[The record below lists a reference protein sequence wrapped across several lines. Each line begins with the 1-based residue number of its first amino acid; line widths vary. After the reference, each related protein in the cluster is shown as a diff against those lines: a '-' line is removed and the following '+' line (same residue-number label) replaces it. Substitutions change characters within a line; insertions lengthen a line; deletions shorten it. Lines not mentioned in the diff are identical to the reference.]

1 MDDLTKR
8 FIECYES
15 LRKSNKVVNGKDFA
29 KKLNVSQSLISD
41 INTKRVRPG
50 VNVIQKLS
58 KQFNINSL
66 WLLTGEGEMFNNTN
80 VTNINQDT
88 YEDSQ
93 FVLKDIISFY
103 CKKRGVTIKD
113 LATKIDMSEANIH
126 LRFKKNSMELDH
138 LKKIASILDIPI
150 ETLVKGEINVVNESQ
165 IIYQTSHNNSENTI
179 NMMDDKKI
187 QMMEMENDNLKK
199 EIENQKDKIAAL
211 HENIASLK
219 KIIDLLE
226 KQS

>member
-8 FIECYES
+8 FIQSYES

-41 INTKRVRPG
+41 INTNRVKPG
-50 VNVIQKLS
+50 VSVIQKLS
-58 KQFNINSL
+58 KQFNINSH

-80 VTNINQDT
+80 ITNDIKNTYSDNQF
-88 YEDSQ
+88 S
-93 FVLKDIISFY
+93 LKDIIHFY
-103 CKKRGVTIKD
+103 CKKKGITIKE
-113 LATKIDMSEANIH
+113 LANKIEMSEANIH

-138 LKKIASILDIPI
+138 LKKIAAIFDIPI
-150 ETLVKGEINVVNESQ
+150 ETLVRGEINLVNESQ

-187 QMMEMENDNLKK
+187 QMMKMENDNLKNQIESQK
-199 EIENQKDKIAAL
+199 EKIAAMQ
-211 HENIASLK
+211 ENIASLK
-219 KIIDLLE
+219 KIISLLE
-226 KQS
+226 KE